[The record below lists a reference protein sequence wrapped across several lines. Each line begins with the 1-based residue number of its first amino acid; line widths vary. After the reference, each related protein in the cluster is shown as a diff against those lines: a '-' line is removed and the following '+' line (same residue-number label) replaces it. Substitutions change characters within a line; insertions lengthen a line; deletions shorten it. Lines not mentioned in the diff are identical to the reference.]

1 MKISIAMATFNGSK
15 YLQQQLDSF
24 VTQKR
29 QPDELVVCDDCSTDN
44 TLELLQKFQ
53 ICAPFQVR
61 IYRNETNQGYINSF
75 EKALSFCNGSIIFI
89 SDQDDVWL
97 EEKINIVES
106 IFIDSPEV
114 MVIINDSFVSD
125 EYCEKR
131 LYSKLSNVKFN
142 KLSEDAYIAGC
153 ATAVRSKFLSLVL
166 PFPQPPICSHDLWI
180 NRLAILAGVR
190 VVLAR
195 PLQLYRRHDN
205 NVTINSIGANKRVL
219 FPVFSAFEKFGI
231 KDCREGWL
239 KEIAM
244 NKIFIDRLNSKASS
258 IDTLF
263 KHTGKKIDTSIINLN
278 KKNSA
283 IEQRIQLLELG
294 KLRRLFRVLKFLS
307 CGFYSQFQGWKS
319 AIKDVLR

>member
-24 VTQKR
+24 LTQKR

-53 ICAPFQVR
+53 IYAPFQVR

-153 ATAVRSKFLSLVL
+153 ATALRSEFLSLVL

-219 FPVFSAFEKFGI
+219 FPVLSAFEKFGI

-244 NKIFIDRLNSKASS
+244 NKLFIDRLNSKSNS
-258 IDTLF
+258 INTLF
-263 KHTGKKIDTSIINLN
+263 KYSEKKIDASIINLN

>member
-15 YLQQQLDSF
+15 YLQPQLDSF

-44 TLELLQKFQ
+44 TLEMLQKFQ
-53 ICAPFQVR
+53 TYAPFPVR
-61 IYRNETNQGYINSF
+61 IYRNETNQGYISSF
-75 EKALSFCNGSIIFI
+75 EKALSVCNGNIIFL

-97 EEKINIVES
+97 DGKLNIVES
-106 IFIDSPEV
+106 FFIDCPEA

-125 EYCEKR
+125 EFCEKR

-153 ATAVRSKFLSLVL
+153 ATALRSEFLNIVL

-190 VVLAR
+190 MVLAQ
-195 PLQLYRRHDN
+195 PLQLYRRHGS

-219 FPVFSAFEKFGI
+219 FPILSAFEKFGM

-244 NKIFIDRLNSKASS
+244 NQIFIDRLSSKASS
-258 IDTLF
+258 IDNMF
-263 KHTGKKIDTSIINLN
+263 KYSEKKIDTSIINLN
-278 KKNSA
+278 EKNSA

-307 CGFYSQFQGWKS
+307 CGFYDQFQGWKS
-319 AIKDVLR
+319 AIKDILR